1 MPGSLSLGRKRLI
14 KGFRQIVVLTVAS
27 RILGMVR
34 DMVFAFF
41 LGASGVMDGWVIAFM
56 IPNLSRRLFGEGA
69 ASSSLIPV
77 YSQELEKDRCRADRL
92 ARTVATVVFVVLS
105 AVVIAGEIL
114 IWILY
119 AISDYEATR
128 LKLALCGVMLPYMV
142 MVCTVAILAGILNTH
157 RHFAAPAAAP
167 LVLNVLLIA
176 ALCFGGWVL
185 KVPAQV
191 HVFIAAGAVLL
202 AGIVQWAIQVPPLR
216 ASGVSLRPA
225 WDIRSPA
232 FRRVLALMGP
242 MVLGLT
248 ATQIN
253 TLADNLVALWLSGSV
268 EKGPFFELLG
278 RRIEY
283 PMWEGSVSQLF
294 YAQRLYQ
301 FPLGVFG
308 ISLATAIFPLMSADA
323 ARNDLVALRRTV
335 SRGLRCSAFIS
346 IPATIGLLLVSEP
359 LVSAIFERGEFSSAD
374 TIGTTFTLTFYVLG
388 LSGYFAQ
395 QVLTR
400 AFYSLQESEIPA
412 KSATVAVIVN
422 VFLNLMLV
430 WFLGAGG
437 LAAATAIC
445 SYIQVAI
452 LTVALKRRLG
462 RDILEGL
469 RRAVLQTVGM
479 TIGMEAVLLGVMY
492 LMRHQGDILQL
503 SVAVPMAAGAY
514 LLISRIFHIEM
525 LSLLFGTRHKP
536 VSGTA

>member
-1 MPGSLSLGRKRLI
+1 MI
-14 KGFRQIVVLTVAS
+14 KGFRQIVLLTVVS
-27 RILGMVR
+27 RVLGMVR

-41 LGASGVMDGWVIAFM
+41 LGAGGVMDGWVIAFM

-69 ASSSLIPV
+69 ASSSLIPI
-77 YSQELEKDRCRADRL
+77 YSQELEKDRHRADRL
-92 ARTVATVVFVVLS
+92 ALTVATVVFVVLT

-119 AISDYEATR
+119 ASSDYEATR

-167 LVLNVLLIA
+167 VVLNVLLIGS
-176 ALCFGGWVL
+176 LCFGGWVL
-185 KVPAQV
+185 KVPAPIL
-191 HVFIAAGAVLL
+191 VFLAAGAVLL
-202 AGIVQWAIQVPPLR
+202 TGIVQMAMHVPPMR
-216 ASGVSLRPA
+216 SCGVPLRPA

-253 TLADNLVALWLSGSV
+253 TLADNFIALWLSGSV

-278 RRIEY
+278 RRIDY
-283 PMWEGSVSQLF
+283 PLWEGAVSQLF

-308 ISLATAIFPLMSADA
+308 ISLATAIFPVMSADA
-323 ARNDLVALRRTV
+323 ARRDFASLRRTV
-335 SRGLRCSAFIS
+335 SRGLRCSVFIS
-346 IPATIGLLLVSEP
+346 LPATIGLLLVGES
-359 LVSAIFERGEFSSAD
+359 LVSVIFERGEFSSAD
-374 TIGTTFTLTFYVLG
+374 TIGTTFTLAFYVLG

-400 AFYSLQESEIPA
+400 AFYSLQESDIPA
-412 KSATVAVIVN
+412 KSAVVAVLVN
-422 VFLNLMLV
+422 VCLNLTLV

-437 LAAATAIC
+437 LAASTAIC

-452 LTVALKRRLG
+452 LVTVLRRQLG
-462 RDILEGL
+462 PDILQGMG
-469 RRAVLQTVGM
+469 RTILQTIGV
-479 TIGMEAVLLGVMY
+479 TICMEAVLLAAMVALRQHGAV
-492 LMRHQGDILQL
+492 LQL
-503 SVAVPMAAGAY
+503 SVAVPAAAGAY
-514 LLISRIFHIEM
+514 LLVSRLFHLKM
-525 LSLLFGTRHKP
+525 LSLLFGGRRAKLAVP
-536 VSGTA
+536 KD